1 MNELNTFEDY
11 FNKIKSIWEPLGMQ
25 NRIIPFCTPLK
36 MNPNFLVIGL
46 NHSDFDSNPSKA
58 SEIADAYSTK
68 MPSVNTYIEH
78 NHKFAKGL
86 RAVIGRVNE
95 QINTFDA
102 KPNENWV
109 GTNRIAIQTG
119 PEGADA
125 VMRIYEYEE
134 CQKEMDRTLKSLIA
148 FMKPKNILLVGNE
161 TCDGFYYPPKKENME
176 NKKIKKVLI
185 NKDTRE
191 LANVIPLWHFSR
203 GTFYE
208 PCSLRIIEAIQND
221 LCDY

>member
-1 MNELNTFEDY
+1 
-11 FNKIKSIWEPLGMQ
+11 
-25 NRIIPFCTPLK
+25 
-36 MNPNFLVIGL
+36 
-46 NHSDFDSNPSKA
+46 
-58 SEIADAYSTK
+58 
-68 MPSVNTYIEH
+68 MPSVNKYIEN

-148 FMKPKNILLVGNE
+148 FMKPKNILLV
-161 TCDGFYYPPKKENME
+161 TMRHVTVFIIHQRKKTW
-176 NKKIKKVLI
+176 KIKKL
-185 NKDTRE
+185 KR
-191 LANVIPLWHFSR
+191 F
-203 GTFYE
+203 
-208 PCSLRIIEAIQND
+208 
-221 LCDY
+221 

>member
-1 MNELNTFEDY
+1 M
-11 FNKIKSIWEPLGMQ
+11 
-25 NRIIPFCTPLK
+25 
-36 MNPNFLVIGL
+36 
-46 NHSDFDSNPSKA
+46 
-58 SEIADAYSTK
+58 
-68 MPSVNTYIEH
+68 
-78 NHKFAKGL
+78 

-161 TCDGFYYPPKKENME
+161 TCGGFYYPPKKENME

-203 GTFYE
+203 GTFM
-208 PCSLRIIEAIQND
+208 SLVH
-221 LCDY
+221 